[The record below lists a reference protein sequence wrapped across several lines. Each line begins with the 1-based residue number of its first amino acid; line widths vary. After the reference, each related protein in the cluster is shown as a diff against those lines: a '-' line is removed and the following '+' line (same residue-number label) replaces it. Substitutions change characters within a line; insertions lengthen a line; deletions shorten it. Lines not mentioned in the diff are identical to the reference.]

1 MKTAKVM
8 KTVAGL
14 ALCLALAAC
23 GAHSLGVD
31 MLEDASGVK
40 VTAENAGSKD
50 SAVSEGAITVA
61 EGDVIV
67 ISPCLDKGSFH
78 LTITEHDNG
87 TAVYDD
93 DAEGRILFTIE
104 AAPGTYD
111 VEVSGNGA
119 TGWMTVFSESGEDL
133 AAQDESLAEALEGV
147 NIDPSTVTDGE

>member
-1 MKTAKVM
+1 MKTAKFM

-14 ALCLALAAC
+14 ALCLVLAAC

-50 SAVSEGAITVA
+50 SAFSESAITVA

-78 LTITEHDNG
+78 LTITEHDSG
-87 TAVYDD
+87 TVVYDD
-93 DAEGRILFTIE
+93 IAEGRIMYAIE
-104 AAPGTYD
+104 AGPGTYD

-133 AAQDESLAEALEGV
+133 EAQDASLAETLEGV
-147 NIDPSTVTDGE
+147 NINPSTVTDGE